1 METQRIWI
9 SRRYSPPKIT
19 GLTCTRKIFLVV
31 ATRLRSNWAY
41 YLYQKQQAEKSRVLP
56 PSTAPCYP
64 APGRRLLIIR
74 NDNQAPVANL
84 FLGFDGLMASSVA
97 REATFKRQASLLARF
112 DAAEAEG
119 PKLTSDGSNPP
130 SKKRW
135 TFMGKMLPASLSAT
149 TDPDTRGKGTS
160 SPTRTLE
167 DARRE
172 TALARTRPPM
182 HSKKL
187 SSDSETPPTTS
198 AYRAFSFKFSLEWS
212 QHFEKPMAGGGVNRN
227 GAGLNIGPERRVV
240 SPKLPSTAQNNIDNF
255 PNVNKEVLPKDPSS
269 PVGGSEI
276 ARATY
281 AGRALAEWAIIAQ
294 ECNNFVE
301 RRLKE
306 GVPSPK
312 WVEVPTLGVEGFRK
326 FG

>member
-1 METQRIWI
+1 MQRSWI
-9 SRRYSPPKIT
+9 SKRPRPSEFTKLTFARR
-19 GLTCTRKIFLVV
+19 IFLVV

-41 YLYQKQQAEKSRVLP
+41 YLYQKQQAEKTHVLP

-84 FLGFDGLMASSVA
+84 FLGFDGLMSSSVA
-97 REATFKRQASLLARF
+97 REASFKRQSSLLARF
-112 DAAEAEG
+112 DAAEGES
-119 PKLTSDGSNPP
+119 PKLTSDGPSTP

-135 TFMGKMLPASLSAT
+135 TFMGKMLPGSFSAA
-149 TDPDTRGKGTS
+149 TDPDIQSKPPL

-182 HSKKL
+182 HSKKS

-212 QHFEKPMAGGGVNRN
+212 QHFEKPLAGGGVSRN
-227 GAGLNIGPERRVV
+227 GVGVNMGPERRIT

-255 PNVNKEVLPKDPSS
+255 PNVNKEVLPKDPRSS
-269 PVGGSEI
+269 VSGLEMAMG
-276 ARATY
+276 ATY
-281 AGRALAEWAIIAQ
+281 AGRALSEWAIISQ
-294 ECNNFVE
+294 ECNNFVD

-306 GVPSPK
+306 GVPSTK

-326 FG
+326 SG